1 MDFAPVR
8 AGVPQE
14 GGASGVF
21 RPNCKPQT
29 KMAKHRSKR
38 YKKASELVQT
48 GKSYS
53 LADAVSTVKQFP
65 APKFTPTVTLSFH
78 LGVDPRKSD
87 QMVRGSVSL
96 PHGTGKNVRV
106 AVFAQGAAAE
116 AAKAAGAEFVGYDDL
131 IKKVQ
136 EGFTDFD
143 SAIATP
149 DAMTEVRKI
158 ARVLGPR
165 GLMPNPKT
173 GTVTDD
179 TAKAVKEVKA
189 GRVDYKLDKNGNISG
204 SIGKTDFAPDAL
216 LENARA
222 FVDSVVRAKPA
233 SAKGNYIQAVT
244 LAATMLPGIPLEAAT
259 YTKASA

>member
-1 MDFAPVR
+1 MLHR
-8 AGVPQE
+8 LNGNPQE
-14 GGASGVF
+14 ESVSNPTPTELLTNATML
-21 RPNCKPQT
+21 K
-29 KMAKHRSKR
+29 KRSKR
-38 YKKASELVQT
+38 YQKAAALLET
-48 GKSYS
+48 DKSYS
-53 LADAVSTVKQFP
+53 LNDAVKLVKQFP
-65 APKFTPTVTLSFH
+65 APKFDPTVTLSFA

-96 PHGTGKNVRV
+96 PHGTGRNVRV

-116 AAKAAGAEFVGYDDL
+116 AATAAGAEFVGYEDL
-131 IKKVQ
+131 IKKIQ
-136 EGFTDFD
+136 DGFTDFD

-149 DAMTEVRKI
+149 EAMTEVRKI

-189 GRVDYKLDKNGNISG
+189 GRVDYKIDKNGNISAG
-204 SIGKTDFAPDAL
+204 IGKASFEPAQL
-216 LENARA
+216 VENARA

-233 SAKGNYIQAVT
+233 SAKGNYIEAVT
-244 LAATMLPGIPLEAAT
+244 LAATMLPGVPLESAT
-259 YTKASA
+259 YSNKP

>member
-1 MDFAPVR
+1 M
-8 AGVPQE
+8 
-14 GGASGVF
+14 S
-21 RPNCKPQT
+21 
-29 KMAKHRSKR
+29 KHRSKR
-38 YKKASELVQT
+38 YRKAAELVEA
-48 GKSYS
+48 GKTYS
-53 LADAVSTVKQFP
+53 LNDAIGIVKQFP

-96 PHGTGKNVRV
+96 PHGTGRTVRV
-106 AVFAQGAAAE
+106 AVFAQGQAAE
-116 AAKAAGAEFVGYDDL
+116 AALAAGAEFVGFDDL

-136 EGFTDFD
+136 GGFTDFD

-158 ARVLGPR
+158 ARILGPR

-189 GRVDYKLDKNGNISG
+189 GRIDFKLDKSANISG
-204 SIGKTDFAPDAL
+204 GIGKASFSDEQL
-216 LENARA
+216 RENARA
-222 FVDSVVRAKPA
+222 FLDAVGRAKPA
-233 SAKGNYIQAVT
+233 AAKGNFLRSAT
-244 LAATMLPGIPLEAAT
+244 LAATMLPGVPLEQAV
-259 YTKASA
+259 YTKATL

>member
-1 MDFAPVR
+1 
-8 AGVPQE
+8 
-14 GGASGVF
+14 
-21 RPNCKPQT
+21 
-29 KMAKHRSKR
+29 MAKHRSKR
-38 YKKASELVQT
+38 YQKAVALVEV

-53 LADAVSTVKQFP
+53 LNDAIGIVKQFP

-96 PHGTGKNVRV
+96 PHGTGRNVRV

-116 AAKAAGAEFVGYDDL
+116 AAIAAGAEHVGYEDL
-131 IKKVQ
+131 IKRVQ

-149 DAMTEVRKI
+149 DAMAEVRKI
-158 ARVLGPR
+158 ARILGPR

-179 TAKAVKEVKA
+179 TAKAVREVKA
-189 GRVDYKLDKNGNISG
+189 GRIDFKLDKNGNVSG
-204 SIGKTDFAPDAL
+204 SIGKASFDPVQLF
-216 LENARA
+216 ENGRA
-222 FVDSVVRAKPA
+222 FVEGVVRAKPA
-233 SAKGNYIQAVT
+233 AAKGNYIRSAT
-244 LAATMLPGIPLEAAT
+244 LAASMLPGLPLEAST
-259 YTKASA
+259 YTKPTA